1 MLPTLGNPAGGG
13 ERVMELTVAK
23 KDLLK
28 LVTRMQGVAERK
40 STMPVLSNVLLA
52 VEGPNALRI
61 AATDLYLALFGKIS
75 AEVHKGGSVAV
86 PAKDLF
92 ERVKMMPDGPIHIA
106 TQDNA
111 TTTLKASGSARRY
124 TLRGMPGD
132 DFPPLP
138 VPAEGAPTLAL
149 EVEVLKALIDKTH
162 FSISTDETRAH
173 LNSALFEWDGDVVRM
188 VTTDGHRLSKME
200 VKVAGRQA
208 SATMLIPLKAIQE
221 LRRLCDEAMSEQL
234 KDAGKE
240 TPKAQIQITQ
250 SGSSAFFQV
259 AGASGGGMTF
269 SVKLVDAQFPPYAQ
283 VIPQSSDKQIR
294 APRAAFADA
303 LRAVSI
309 AASERT
315 GGVKIGLQGG
325 MMRISSESPDSGDGM
340 DELAV
345 DYTGPNIT
353 IGFNAKYFLDVLGSL
368 EDEEV
373 TLGLSG
379 ELDPAVLRPGNVGD
393 KPGDKQF
400 LAVVMP
406 MRI

>member
-1 MLPTLGNPAGGG
+1 
-13 ERVMELTVAK
+13 MEITVAK

-52 VEGPNALRI
+52 VDGPSALRI
-61 AATDLYLALFGKIS
+61 SATDLYLAIAGKIG
-75 AEVHKGGSVAV
+75 ADVNKGGSIAV

-106 TQDNA
+106 THDNA
-111 TTTLKASGSARRY
+111 TTTLKAAGTARHY

-138 VPAEGAPTLAL
+138 APAEGAPTLAL
-149 EVEVLKALIDKTH
+149 EVDVLQQLISKTH

-200 VKVAGRQA
+200 VKVSGRQA

-221 LRRLCDEAMSEQL
+221 LRRLCDEALAETPM
-234 KDAGKE
+234 KDAAKSTAGDAAK
-240 TPKAQIQITQ
+240 PQLQITQ
-250 SGSSAFFQV
+250 SGSSAFFQST
-259 AGASGGGMTF
+259 GTTF

-283 VIPQSSDKQIR
+283 VIPQNSDKRIKV
-294 APRAAFADA
+294 PRASFAEA

-315 GGVKIGLQGG
+315 GGVKVTITKGT
-325 MMRISSESPDSGDGM
+325 MRITSESPESGDGF
-340 DELAV
+340 DEVPV
-345 DYTGPNIT
+345 DYAGPDIT
-353 IGFNAKYFLDVLGSL
+353 IGFNAKYFLDVLGAL
-368 EDEEV
+368 EEDEVE
-373 TLGLSG
+373 LGLSG
-379 ELDPAVLRPGNVGD
+379 ELDPAVLRPVSD
-393 KPGDKQF
+393 RQF

>member
-1 MLPTLGNPAGGG
+1 
-13 ERVMELTVAK
+13 MELTVAK

-52 VEGPNALRI
+52 VDGPNALRL
-61 AATDLYLALFGKIS
+61 AATDLYLAIS
-75 AEVHKGGSVAV
+75 GRVTAEISKGGSVAV
-86 PAKDLF
+86 PAKDLL

-138 VPAEGAPTLAL
+138 VPADGAPTLAL
-149 EVEVLKALIDKTH
+149 EVDVLQELIAKTY
-162 FSISTDETRAH
+162 FSVSSDETRAH

-200 VKVAGRQA
+200 VKVSGRQA
-208 SATMLIPLKAIQE
+208 SATMLIPLKAIHE
-221 LRRLCDEAMSEQL
+221 LRRLCDEMLGEPV
-234 KDAGKE
+234 KDGA
-240 TPKAQIQITQ
+240 KAQVQITQ
-250 SGSSAFFQV
+250 SGSSAFFV
-259 AGASGGGMTF
+259 GGGTTF
-269 SVKLVDAQFPPYAQ
+269 SVKLIDAQFPPYAQ
-283 VIPQSSDKQIR
+283 VIPQNSEKKVR
-294 APRAAFADA
+294 VPRGPFADA

-315 GGVKIGLQGG
+315 GGVKLGIGAGT
-325 MMRISSESPDSGDGM
+325 MRITSESPESGDGF
-340 DELAV
+340 DEVPIEYGGAA
-345 DYTGPNIT
+345 IT
-353 IGFNAKYFLDVLGSL
+353 IGFNAKYFLDVLGAL
-368 EDEEV
+368 GDEDDV
-373 TLGLSG
+373 LLGLSG
-379 ELDPAVLRPGNVGD
+379 ELDPAVLRPGGERN
-393 KPGDKQF
+393 F